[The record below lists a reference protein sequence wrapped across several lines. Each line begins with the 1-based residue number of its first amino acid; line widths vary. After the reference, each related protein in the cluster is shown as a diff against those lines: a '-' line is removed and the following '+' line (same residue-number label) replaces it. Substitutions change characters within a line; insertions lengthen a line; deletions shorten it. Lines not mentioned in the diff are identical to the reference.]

1 MFVWLSCFGGSKC
14 LIFATLGGKM
24 DAMSAGWTSARSAMA
39 ISTPMMIVGLAAF
52 GERAG
57 GGVVQACPDCR
68 ARVFDFRVGR
78 AS

>member
-1 MFVWLSCFGGSKC
+1 MFVWLSRFGDAKC

-24 DAMSAGWTSARSAMA
+24 DGWSSARSAAA
-39 ISTPMMIVGLAAF
+39 ISTPMMIAGLAAF

-57 GGVVQACPDCR
+57 GGMVEACPDCR
-68 ARVFDFRVGR
+68 ARVFDFRIGR